1 MKKAVMK
8 KLKSNAGESISEVLI
23 ASLVVSLAFV
33 MVVSMVTASQ
43 KIIMKTDAAMDNYY
57 EQRNNYEKG
66 VADTSQATVIVSNSD
81 GTFISQN
88 VNVTVSTMNVVS
100 NSTTT
105 TFISYEATK

>member
-1 MKKAVMK
+1 
-8 KLKSNAGESISEVLI
+8 
-23 ASLVVSLAFV
+23 
-33 MVVSMVTASQ
+33 
-43 KIIMKTDAAMDNYY
+43 MDNYY

-100 NSTTT
+100 SSTTT